1 MGKTVGISDLVFVD
15 FILFQASMKI
25 HSQGC
30 MAVISLHMRENITVI
45 VAIIVGTL
53 FIQVLITEV
62 RFSLD
67 LNMIAVCGP
76 GVFVL
81 PGQLN
86 KEGM

>member
-1 MGKTVGISDLVFVD
+1 
-15 FILFQASMKI
+15 MKI

-62 RFSLD
+62 RGRFSLD

-76 GVFVL
+76 SVFVL

>member
-1 MGKTVGISDLVFVD
+1 
-15 FILFQASMKI
+15 MKI

-62 RFSLD
+62 RGRFSLD
-67 LNMIAVCGP
+67 
-76 GVFVL
+76 F
-81 PGQLN
+81 
-86 KEGM
+86 

>member
-1 MGKTVGISDLVFVD
+1 
-15 FILFQASMKI
+15 
-25 HSQGC
+25 
-30 MAVISLHMRENITVI
+30 MAVISHHMRENITVI

-53 FIQVLITEV
+53 FVQVLIIKV
-62 RFSLD
+62 GGRFSLD
-67 LNMIAVCGP
+67 LNMIAVRGP